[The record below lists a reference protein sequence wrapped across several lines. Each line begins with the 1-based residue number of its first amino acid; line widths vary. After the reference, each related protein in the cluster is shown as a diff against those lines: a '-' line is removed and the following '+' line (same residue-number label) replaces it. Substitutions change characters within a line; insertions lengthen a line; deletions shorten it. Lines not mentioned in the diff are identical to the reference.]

1 MKTSAKAVPTTIGL
15 DIAKNFFQVHAVD
28 AAGQVVLRRKLSR
41 ADVLHFFKG
50 QPKAL
55 VGIEACGTGHYW
67 AREIAAL
74 GHEVKLLPPT
84 YVKPYVKRG
93 KTDAADAEAICEA
106 VTRPNMHFVPIKTP
120 EQQAALMMHRSRELL
135 VGQRTALVNALRG
148 HLAELGI
155 VAAKGVRRVADL
167 LAELVGADGARI
179 PPLARA
185 SLNCL
190 AAQIEA
196 VQTQIDNLEALILE
210 WHKGNEASRRL
221 AKIPGVGPITA
232 SAVVATIGDA
242 SSFTSARHLSA
253 AWGLTPKQNSS
264 GGKAKQGGIS
274 KAGNIYLRR
283 LLFLGA
289 IAVIRSKRAQ
299 EAGGWL
305 ARLLERRPAKVVAI
319 AVANKTARVIWAM
332 LRSGEAYRTPATV
345 AAISAAA

>member
-1 MKTSAKAVPTTIGL
+1 
-15 DIAKNFFQVHAVD
+15 
-28 AAGQVVLRRKLSR
+28 
-41 ADVLHFFKG
+41 
-50 QPKAL
+50 
-55 VGIEACGTGHYW
+55 
-67 AREIAAL
+67 
-74 GHEVKLLPPT
+74 
-84 YVKPYVKRG
+84 
-93 KTDAADAEAICEA
+93 
-106 VTRPNMHFVPIKTP
+106 MHFVPIKTP

-135 VGQRTALVNALRG
+135 VGQRTALTNALRG

-155 VAAKGVRRVADL
+155 VTAKGIHRVADL
-167 LAELVGADGARI
+167 LAELVGADSAKM

-196 VQTQIDNLEALILE
+196 VQTQIDNLDALILE

-232 SAVVATIGDA
+232 SAVVATVGDA
-242 SSFTSARHLSA
+242 SNFTSARHLAA

-274 KAGNIYLRR
+274 KAGNAYLRR
-283 LLFLGA
+283 LLFIGA

-319 AVANKTARVIWAM
+319 AVANKTARVIWGM
-332 LRSGEAYRTPATV
+332 LRSGEGYRAPKTAAAT
-345 AAISAAA
+345 SAAA

>member
-1 MKTSAKAVPTTIGL
+1 MEASAKAVPTAIGL

-28 AAGQVVLRRKLSR
+28 AAGRVVLRRKLSR
-41 ADVLHFFKG
+41 GEVISFFRA
-50 QPKAL
+50 QPRAL

-74 GHEVKLLPPT
+74 GHEVRLLPPT

-120 EQQAALMMHRSRELL
+120 EQQAALMMHRSREML

-155 VAAKGVRRVADL
+155 ITAKGIHRVADL
-167 LAELVGADGARI
+167 LAELIGMDDGKI

-185 SLNCL
+185 SLRCL

-196 VQTQIDNLEALILE
+196 VEMQIAKLEALILE

-253 AWGLTPKQNSS
+253 ALGLTPRQNSS
-264 GGKAKQGGIS
+264 GGKARQGGIS
-274 KAGNIYLRR
+274 KAGNTHLRR
-283 LLFLGA
+283 LLFIGA
-289 IAVIRSKRAQ
+289 LAVIRSKRAQ
-299 EAGGWL
+299 EGGSWL

-332 LRSGEAYRTPATV
+332 LRSGDAYRAPKAV
-345 AAISAAA
+345 AAPAAA

>member
-1 MKTSAKAVPTTIGL
+1 MKTTANALVVTIGL
-15 DIAKNFFQVHAVD
+15 DIAKNFFQVHEID
-28 AAGQVVLRRKLSR
+28 ATGQVVLRRKLSR
-41 ADVLHFFKG
+41 GDVLRFFEA

-67 AREIAAL
+67 AREITAL

-84 YVKPYVKRG
+84 YVKAYVKRG

-106 VTRPNMHFVPIKTP
+106 VTRPTMHFVPIKSP

-155 VAAKGVRRVADL
+155 VTAKGIHRVADL
-167 LAELVGADGARI
+167 VAELVGAGNTKI

-185 SLNCL
+185 SLCCL
-190 AAQIEA
+190 AAEIEA
-196 VQTQIDNLEALILE
+196 VEMQIEELEALIIE
-210 WHKGNEASRRL
+210 WHKSNEASRRL

-242 SSFTSARHLSA
+242 SNFTSPRHLSA
-253 AWGLTPKQNSS
+253 ALGLTPRQNSS
-264 GGKAKQGGIS
+264 GGKARQGSIS
-274 KAGNIYLRR
+274 KAGNTYLRR
-283 LLFLGA
+283 LLFIGA

-299 EAGGWL
+299 EASSWL
-305 ARLLERRPAKVVAI
+305 ARLLERRPLKVVAI
-319 AVANKTARVIWAM
+319 ALANKTVRVIWAM
-332 LRSGEAYRTPATV
+332 LQGGEAYRAGKAAPLSVMPA
-345 AAISAAA
+345 

>member
-1 MKTSAKAVPTTIGL
+1 MEASAKAVPTAIGL

-28 AAGQVVLRRKLSR
+28 AAGRVVLRRKLSR
-41 ADVLHFFKG
+41 GEVISFFKA
-50 QPKAL
+50 QPRAL

-74 GHEVKLLPPT
+74 GHEVRLLPPT

-120 EQQAALMMHRSRELL
+120 EQQAALMMHRSREML

-155 VAAKGVRRVADL
+155 ITAKGIHRVADL
-167 LAELVGADGARI
+167 LAGLIGTDDVKI

-185 SLNCL
+185 SLRCL

-196 VQTQIDNLEALILE
+196 VEMQIAKLEALILE

-242 SSFTSARHLSA
+242 SNFTSARHLSA
-253 AWGLTPKQNSS
+253 ALGLTPRQNSS
-264 GGKAKQGGIS
+264 GGTARQGGIS
-274 KAGNIYLRR
+274 KAGNTYLRR
-283 LLFLGA
+283 LLFIGA

-299 EAGGWL
+299 EAGSWL
-305 ARLLERRPAKVVAI
+305 ARLLERRPAKVAAI

-332 LRSGEAYRTPATV
+332 LRSGDAYRAPKAAV
-345 AAISAAA
+345 AAPAAA